1 MLKNNKLKTSK
12 QMERHFK
19 GISNHKRIEILLMVD
34 KNKDLSLDEIDEN
47 LKGNFRTTSEHTRRL
62 SEAGLLNKKYSGRR
76 VLHSLSPYGKVFV
89 KFIKTFQHS

>member
-47 LKGNFRTTSEHTRRL
+47 LKGN
-62 SEAGLLNKKYSGRR
+62 
-76 VLHSLSPYGKVFV
+76 
-89 KFIKTFQHS
+89 